1 MNYEEAKSILDELMQ
16 FCKEEAYEYRAEA
29 RDDPGDYDRCMEKA
43 EKASRRAEALR
54 IILERF

>member
-29 RDDPGDYDRCMEKA
+29 HDDPGDYDRCMEKA

-54 IILERF
+54 IVLERF